1 MIVFTDLCINLGI
14 HGEVKVK
21 VKFIL
26 ELATKA
32 QRGFGIYISALS
44 LTSALYEV
52 GWSAPR
58 SGRFT
63 AWKEKWY
70 TLYKRLGGLQD
81 RSG

>member
-1 MIVFTDLCINLGI
+1 MVVFADLCINLGI

-21 VKFIL
+21 VKFSL

-32 QRGFGIYISALS
+32 QREFGIYISLS

-58 SGRFT
+58 PGRFT
-63 AWKEKWY
+63 AWKEKRY
-70 TLYKRLGGLQD
+70 KLYKRLGGFQH
-81 RSG
+81 RCA